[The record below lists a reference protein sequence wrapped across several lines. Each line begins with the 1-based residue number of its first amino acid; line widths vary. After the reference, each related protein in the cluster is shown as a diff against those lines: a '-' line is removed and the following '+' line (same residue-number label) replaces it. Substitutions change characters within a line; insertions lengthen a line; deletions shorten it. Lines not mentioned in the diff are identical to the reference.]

1 MVKDKNIVIGIS
13 GGIAAY
19 KIVDLVSRLKKQG
32 ANIKVI
38 MTKNACEFITPT
50 TLAAISG
57 NMVSVEHF
65 PTQEI
70 EHITLADWA
79 DIFVI
84 APATANI
91 IGKIANGIADDL
103 LTSTILATTAPK
115 LIVPAMNVHMY
126 ENSIV
131 KENLEKLKKHSF
143 FIMPPD
149 SGKLACGYT
158 GKGRLPEPV
167 EILHYINL
175 IVNGVKK
182 DLSGK
187 NILITAGATIEEI
200 DPMRYI
206 TNYSTGKMGIALA
219 RAAFVRGANVTLI
232 AAEIKENPP
241 HYINVISVKSAQ
253 DMYDAVFKIN
263 KKMDIIIKAAAVSDY
278 TPQNK
283 STIKIKK
290 SNDISLSLIRTKDI
304 LCELGKQKGKTILV
318 GFAAESENI
327 ENYAKEK
334 IKKKNLDFIVANN
347 LSVAGKDDTNVLVI
361 DKNGNKTQLS
371 GSKSD
376 VANQILSIITK

>member
-1 MVKDKNIVIGIS
+1 
-13 GGIAAY
+13 
-19 KIVDLVSRLKKQG
+19 
-32 ANIKVI
+32 
-38 MTKNACEFITPT
+38 
-50 TLAAISG
+50 
-57 NMVSVEHF
+57 
-65 PTQEI
+65 
-70 EHITLADWA
+70 
-79 DIFVI
+79 
-84 APATANI
+84 
-91 IGKIANGIADDL
+91 
-103 LTSTILATTAPK
+103 
-115 LIVPAMNVHMY
+115 
-126 ENSIV
+126 
-131 KENLEKLKKHSF
+131 
-143 FIMPPD
+143 MPPD